1 MRIKNIE
8 TPNNVFLAPMAGIT
22 DYPYRMICKEFGAG
36 MMTTEMVS
44 AKGLLYENVKTNDL
58 LYVDP
63 KEHPIGAQLFGSD
76 PKILSEMAKKVE
88 ETEVDF
94 IDINMGCPAP
104 KITKNGEGSAL
115 LKNPELIGEIVY
127 AVSHAIS
134 KPLTIK
140 IRKGFDDEHI
150 NAVEVAKIIEEGG
163 ASALAL
169 HGRTREQFYSGT
181 ADWDIIKE
189 VKQNISIP
197 LIGNGDIRT
206 PEDAKRM
213 IDYTGCDAVLI
224 GRGAQG
230 NPWIFKRT
238 VHFLETGELLKE
250 PSFEERVEVIL
261 KHAKML
267 EAYKGRYV
275 GIREMRSHLTNYVR
289 GIHGATELRR
299 LMTKVETYDD
309 IKRILDECLEKM
321 QDYRMQHELEANQEA

>member
-1 MRIKNIE
+1 MKFGTVE

-22 DYPYRMICKEFGAG
+22 DLPFRLICKEFGVG

-44 AKGLLYENVKTNDL
+44 AKGLLYENGKTNEL
-58 LYVDP
+58 LYIDP

-76 PKILSEMAKKVE
+76 PKILSEMAKQVE
-88 ETEVDF
+88 QSEVDF

-127 AVSHAIS
+127 AVAKALT

-140 IRKGFDDEHI
+140 IRKGFDDDSV
-150 NAVEVAKIIEEGG
+150 NAVEVAKIIEQAG
-163 ASALAL
+163 ASAIAL

-189 VKQNISIP
+189 VKKNINIP
-197 LIGNGDIRT
+197 LIGNGDVKT
-206 PEDAKRM
+206 PQDAKRM
-213 IDYTGCDAVLI
+213 LDYTGCDAVLI
-224 GRGAQG
+224 ARAAQG

-238 VHFLETGELLKE
+238 VHYLETGELLPE
-250 PSFEERVEVIL
+250 PTFEERIPVIL

-267 EAYKGRYV
+267 EAYKGEYV
-275 GIREMRSHLTNYVR
+275 GMREMRSHLTSYVR
-289 GIHGATELRR
+289 GVHGAADLRR
-299 LMTKVETYDD
+299 SLTAIETYED
-309 IKRILDECLEKM
+309 IERLLDECLKRLRAYE
-321 QDYRMQHELEANQEA
+321 

>member
-1 MRIKNIE
+1 MKFGNVE

-22 DYPYRMICKEFGAG
+22 DFPFRMICKEFGVG

-44 AKGLLYENVKTNDL
+44 AKGLLYENVKTSDL

-63 KEHPIGAQLFGSD
+63 KEHPVGAQLFGSD

-88 ETEVDF
+88 ETDVDF

-115 LKNPELIGEIVY
+115 LKNPELIGEIVH
-127 AVSHAIS
+127 AVSSVLH

-150 NAVEVAKIIEEGG
+150 NAVEVAKIIEQAG

-169 HGRTREQFYSGT
+169 HGRTREQFYSGV

-197 LIGNGDIRT
+197 LIGNGDIKC

-224 GRGAQG
+224 ARAAQG

-238 VHFLETGELLKE
+238 VHYLETGELLPE
-250 PSFEERVEVIL
+250 PTFEERVEVIL
-261 KHAKML
+261 RHAKML
-267 EAYKGRYV
+267 EAYKGQYV

-289 GIHGATELRR
+289 GIHNATELRR
-299 LMTKVETYDD
+299 LMTKVETYSDIERLLDD
-309 IKRILDECLEKM
+309 CLKRK
-321 QDYRMQHELEANQEA
+321 HEYEAEHGIS

>member
-1 MRIKNIE
+1 MKFGTVE

-22 DYPYRMICKEFGAG
+22 DLPFRLICKEFGVG

-58 LYVDP
+58 LYIDP

-76 PKILSEMAKKVE
+76 PKILSEMAKQVE
-88 ETEVDF
+88 QSEVDF

-104 KITKNGEGSAL
+104 KITKNAEGSAL

-127 AVSHAIS
+127 AVSNALT
-134 KPLTIK
+134 KPLTVK
-140 IRKGFDDEHI
+140 IRKGFDETCI
-150 NAVEVAKIIEEGG
+150 NAVEVAKIIEQAG
-163 ASALAL
+163 ASAIAL

-189 VKQNISIP
+189 VKKNINIP

-213 IDYTGCDAVLI
+213 LDYTGCDAVLI
-224 GRGAQG
+224 ARAAQG

-238 VHFLETGELLKE
+238 VHYLETGELLPE
-250 PSFEERVEVIL
+250 PTFEERVPVIL
-261 KHAKML
+261 KHAKLL
-267 EAYKGRYV
+267 EAYKGEYV
-275 GIREMRSHLTNYVR
+275 GMREMRSHLTSYVR
-289 GIHGATELRR
+289 GVHGAADLRR
-299 LMTKVETYDD
+299 TLTTVETYADVE
-309 IKRILDECLEKM
+309 RL
-321 QDYRMQHELEANQEA
+321 LEACLKRLHHHI

>member
-1 MRIKNIE
+1 MKFGSIT

-22 DYPYRMICKEFGAG
+22 DYPFRIICKEFGVG

-44 AKGLLYENVKTNDL
+44 AKGLLYENIKTNDL

-76 PKILSEMAKKVE
+76 PQLLSEMAKKVE
-88 ETEVDF
+88 ESEVDF

-127 AVSHAIS
+127 AVSRALE

-150 NAVEVAKIIEEGG
+150 NAVEVAKIIEQAG

-169 HGRTREQFYSGT
+169 HGRTREEFYSGQ

-189 VKQNISIP
+189 VKQNINIP
-197 LIGNGDIRT
+197 LIGNGDIKT

-213 IDYTGCDAVLI
+213 MDYTGCDAVLI
-224 GRGAQG
+224 ARAAQG

-238 VHFLETGELLKE
+238 VHFLETGELLPE
-250 PSFEERVEVIL
+250 PTFEERVEVIL
-261 KHAKML
+261 KHAKLL
-267 EAYKGRYV
+267 EAYKGQYV
-275 GIREMRSHLTNYVR
+275 GIREMRAHLTNYVR
-289 GIHGATELRR
+289 GVHGATELRR
-299 LMTKVETYDD
+299 QMTKVETYAE
-309 IKRILDECLEKM
+309 IETILMNCLAREQQFM
-321 QDYRMQHELEANQEA
+321 QESF